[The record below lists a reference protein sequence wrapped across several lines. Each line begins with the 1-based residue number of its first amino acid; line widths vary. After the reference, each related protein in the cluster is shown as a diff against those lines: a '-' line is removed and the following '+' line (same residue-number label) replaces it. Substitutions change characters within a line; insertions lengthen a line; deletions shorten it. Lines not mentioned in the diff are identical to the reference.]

1 MTRKRAEAEGSSRES
16 GVGEQGPL
24 VLIVDD
30 VQDNRTVYVLYL
42 KFSGFRVAEAEN
54 GEEALRQ
61 AEALLPDVIVMDLS
75 LPVMDGWEAT
85 RRLKRD
91 PRTKRIPVVVLTGH
105 ALPEYA
111 RTAREAGCDLVIT
124 KPCLPDQLLEAIRR
138 ILDAPKAR
146 AKSGRQG

>member
-1 MTRKRAEAEGSSRES
+1 MTKKKTEAEGRA
-16 GVGEQGPL
+16 GEPVAGDKGPL

-30 VQDNRTVYVLYL
+30 VQDNRMIYVLFL
-42 KFSGFRVAEAEN
+42 RFSGFRIAEAEN

-61 AEALLPDVIVMDLS
+61 AEALQPDIIVMDLS

-91 PRTKRIPVVVLTGH
+91 PRTKRIPIVVLTGH
-105 ALPEYA
+105 ALPEHAQAA
-111 RTAREAGCDLVIT
+111 RDAGCDLVIT

-138 ILDAPKAR
+138 ILDAPKPR
-146 AKSGRQG
+146 PKNGR

>member
-1 MTRKRAEAEGSSRES
+1 MTKKRAEAHGTVKEAGGGDQE
-16 GVGEQGPL
+16 PL

-30 VQDNRTVYVLYL
+30 VKDNRTVYVLYL

-54 GEEALRQ
+54 GVEAIRQ
-61 AEALLPDVIVMDLS
+61 AEALLPDIIVMDLS

-85 RRLKRD
+85 RRLRRD
-91 PRTKRIPVVVLTGH
+91 PRTKRIPIVVLTGH

-138 ILDAPKAR
+138 ILDAPKPR
-146 AKSGRQG
+146 PKGGR

>member
-1 MTRKRAEAEGSSRES
+1 MTKKRAEAHGATKEAG
-16 GVGEQGPL
+16 GGEQGPL

-30 VQDNRTVYVLYL
+30 VKDNRTVYVLYL
-42 KFSGFRVAEAEN
+42 KFSGFRIAEAEN
-54 GEEALRQ
+54 GEEAVRQ
-61 AEALLPDVIVMDLS
+61 AEALLPDIIVMDLS

-85 RRLKRD
+85 RRLRRD
-91 PRTKRIPVVVLTGH
+91 PRTKRIPIVVLTGH

-138 ILDAPKAR
+138 ILDAPKSR
-146 AKSGRQG
+146 SKGGR

>member
-1 MTRKRAEAEGSSRES
+1 MTKKRAEAHRPAGEAD
-16 GVGEQGPL
+16 VGGQGPL

-30 VQDNRTVYVLYL
+30 VKDNRTVYVLYL
-42 KFSGFRVAEAEN
+42 KFSGFRTAEAEN

-85 RRLKRD
+85 RHLKRD
-91 PRTKRIPVVVLTGH
+91 PRTKRIPIIVLTGH

-124 KPCLPDQLLEAIRR
+124 KPCLPDQLQEAIHRILEA
-138 ILDAPKAR
+138 P
-146 AKSGRQG
+146 KSGARSGR